1 MNTVK
6 RALSAEPAGSVISLW
21 RLFYLYAL
29 IGLTG
34 FGPTLAAETQK
45 RLVQNQPWLEQ
56 RDFVNGLSLAQL
68 LPGATFVNLT
78 VYIGYKLRG
87 MAGAV
92 TAFLALLLMPFTVML
107 MLSHI
112 YFTYHS
118 IETVGMLFRGGAVVV
133 VGVITH
139 SVIEVGRVTARDRI
153 AVAVALAAAG
163 LMSFSQSPFVAL
175 LVAALSGL
183 LIDGR
188 FPQRQDGAMSEPGN
202 RDHHNTVSVISLWPA
217 ACLGGIFTVLW
228 LVAPI
233 PPVLTKL
240 WLVFCRMGAVLFGG
254 GLSMIPFIQQEVVV
268 VNGWLSLDEF
278 TVGIALSQMTP
289 GPVLIIATFIG
300 YKVAAISG
308 ALAATLGMF
317 APSLILVMG
326 TAEVHERIRNNRRVQ
341 AALKGIAAAFTG
353 MMTIAVIDLARHTL
367 TDLLAVSMALLAFM
381 ALRFARLGTITVIV
395 FGTLLFCLLSALRSM
410 G

>member
-6 RALSAEPAGSVISLW
+6 RALSADPAGGAISLW
-21 RLFYLYAL
+21 RLFYLYVL

-68 LPGATFVNLT
+68 LPGATFINLT

-107 MLSHI
+107 MLAHI

-118 IETVGMLFRGGAVVV
+118 IEVVGMLFRGGAVVV
-133 VGVITH
+133 VGVIAH
-139 SVIEVGRVTARDRI
+139 SVIEVGRVTARDMKTVAI
-153 AVAVALAAAG
+153 ALTAAG
-163 LMSFSQSPFVAL
+163 LMFFSHSPFVVL
-175 LVAALSGL
+175 LAAALSGL
-183 LIDGR
+183 LIDCH
-188 FPQRQDGAMSEPGN
+188 FPQSQDGAFNEPGS
-202 RDHHNTVSVISLWPA
+202 RDNHNTASVISLWPA
-217 ACLGGIFTVLW
+217 ACLGAIITVL
-228 LVAPI
+228 LLAVPI

-240 WLVFCRMGAVLFGG
+240 WWVFCRMGAVLFGG

-268 VNGWLSLDEF
+268 VNGWLSLDDF

-317 APSLILVMG
+317 APSLVLVMG
-326 TAEVHERIRNNRRVQ
+326 TAEVHQRIRNNRWVR
-341 AALKGIAAAFTG
+341 AALKGIAASFTG
-353 MMTIAVIDLARHTL
+353 MMTITVIDLARHTL
-367 TDLLAVSMALLAFM
+367 TDLLAVGLALLAFM

-395 FGTLLFCLLSALRSM
+395 AGTLLFCLLSAIRGM